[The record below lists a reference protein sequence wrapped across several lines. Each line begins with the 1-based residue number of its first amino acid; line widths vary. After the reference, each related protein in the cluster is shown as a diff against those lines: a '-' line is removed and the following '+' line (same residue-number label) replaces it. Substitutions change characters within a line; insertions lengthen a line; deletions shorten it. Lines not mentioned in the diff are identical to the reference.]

1 MTTSAPELHTK
12 RLHTPAAL
20 KTTTPTNQRAVRPDG
35 WSVFASHGAGGDR
48 RHGGVGSSWQYR
60 TYVSVFRSFNH
71 TELPSPGCGILSR
84 TLPPNWSLLP
94 VRTKKRGMEYQPKF
108 LKRQRTHG
116 WIKRTSTRGGIEV
129 ILRRMLKGRKSLTV

>member
-1 MTTSAPELHTK
+1 MAVWGALGRFIIQKPSV
-12 RLHTPAAL
+12 PA
-20 KTTTPTNQRAVRPDG
+20 
-35 WSVFASHGAGGDR
+35 FGAQ
-48 RHGGVGSSWQYR
+48 HR
-60 TYVSVFRSFNH
+60 TYASVFRSFNH
-71 TELPSPGCGILSR
+71 TEIPSPGCRILSR

-116 WIKRTSTRGGIEV
+116 WLKRISTRGGIEV